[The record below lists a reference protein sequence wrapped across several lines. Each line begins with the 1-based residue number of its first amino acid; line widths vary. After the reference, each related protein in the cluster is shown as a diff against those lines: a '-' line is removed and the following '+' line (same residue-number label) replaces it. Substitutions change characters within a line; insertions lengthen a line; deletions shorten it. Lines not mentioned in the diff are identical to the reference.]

1 MGRQDYDIY
10 GDARDYGYGAA
21 YDEDGSYRYAGQGF
35 VPATRERRS
44 EGHRI
49 PPTGSYPAPTHQP
62 VADDHS
68 GRITSFL
75 SLLLAL
81 AIVALSVAG
90 TVIPMAM
97 YARYGQSDLA
107 TSALAVAMGY
117 GAIVA
122 SFLLGMPTVLIG
134 LRSACK
140 PRGHV
145 GRGRGMVSVV
155 LAVTIPFMAFVI
167 LSVFTVRRA
176 SAIDLRRA
184 VPQVVTDSNGKAKI
198 VGGEALGPGM
208 SEVIDEV
215 NEMSEQGYSV
225 GVDADGN
232 VVATDPSGKTVTI
245 DEERLSELANAIPSS

>member
-1 MGRQDYDIY
+1 MSRQDDGAY
-10 GDARDYGYGAA
+10 GVA

-44 EGHRI
+44 EGHRV
-49 PPTGSYPAPTHQP
+49 PSTGSYPPPSHRP
-62 VADDHS
+62 MADNRS
-68 GRITSFL
+68 GSLTSFL
-75 SLLLAL
+75 SLLLAV
-81 AIVALSVAG
+81 AIVVLSVAG
-90 TVIPMAM
+90 TVVPMAM
-97 YARYGQSDLA
+97 YARYGQTDLA
-107 TSALAVAMGY
+107 TSALAVLMGY

-140 PRGHV
+140 PQGHV
-145 GRGRGMVSVV
+145 GRGRGITSVV
-155 LAVTIPFMAFVI
+155 LAVTVPFVAFVT
-167 LSVFTVRRA
+167 LTTFTVRRA
-176 SAIDLRRA
+176 SAIDLRSA
-184 VPQVVTDSNGKAKI
+184 VPQVVTDSNGRMRI

-225 GVDADGN
+225 GVDEDGN

-245 DEERLSELANAIPSS
+245 DEEKLSELGESMPSS